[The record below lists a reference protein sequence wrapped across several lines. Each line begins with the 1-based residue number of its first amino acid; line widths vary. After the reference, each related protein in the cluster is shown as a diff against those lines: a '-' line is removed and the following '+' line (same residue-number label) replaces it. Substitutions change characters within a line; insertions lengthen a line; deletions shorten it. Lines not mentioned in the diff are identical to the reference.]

1 MNSLHIYCDQS
12 DFSAVENAFEG
23 EFVSDVPLAAELLFV
38 DAEEIRTLNS
48 QHRGKD
54 SVTDVL
60 SFPTLENICGKE
72 LKKADFPY
80 DIDEDGNL
88 FIGSVVICRER
99 AKEQA
104 EEFGHSYERE
114 LNYLLV
120 HGLCHLLGYDHEE
133 EADKRAMREKEER
146 VLKKMGITREV

>member
-12 DFSAVENAFEG
+12 DFSAVENAFGG

-38 DAEEIRTLNS
+38 DAEEIRSLNS

-72 LKKADFPY
+72 LKKADFPSGDCMSKSRSSTSRVNINPFLASSIRRSY
-80 DIDEDGNL
+80 SSAPRFLINSSGSLYGSILTTLADIPAS
-88 FIGSVVICRER
+88 FRIGTARR
-99 AKEQA
+99 AA
-104 EEFGHSYERE
+104 FVPASSLSYVR
-114 LNYLLV
+114 
-120 HGLCHLLGYDHEE
+120 
-133 EADKRAMREKEER
+133 
-146 VLKKMGITREV
+146 